1 MRKSPFRCGF
11 ASVLCVLAAL
21 SATPGAALAAAD
33 TLVDR
38 ILAVVDEDPILA
50 SDVDLVIGLGFVTR
64 GANEDDR
71 TLRRRALDGL
81 IEQRLRFQQVDRYG
95 FTELPA
101 DAIDGRF
108 AEIVASLGGP
118 EALRGR
124 LAALQLTEAAL
135 RQMVAQQLLVL
146 TYVEERL
153 GARVFVGL
161 DEIKTYY
168 DAILGPELSRSGQP
182 VPPIE
187 EVRERIRGVLKEQRL
202 NQELETWTEE
212 LRREADIVDHFDE
225 ERRNLPALRWEA
237 PAKPGG

>member
-1 MRKSPFRCGF
+1 MRKVPLRHGLT
-11 ASVLCVLAAL
+11 SVLCVLAAL
-21 SATPGAALAAAD
+21 WSAPGAALAAPG

-71 TLRRRALDGL
+71 ALRRRALDGL

-101 DAIDGRF
+101 DAIDSRF

-118 EALRGR
+118 EAMRER

-161 DEIKTYY
+161 DEIKAYY
-168 DAILGPELSRSGQP
+168 DAILVPELGRSGQP

-202 NQELETWTEE
+202 NQELASWTEE
-212 LRREADIVDHFDE
+212 LRREADIVDHFDA
-225 ERRNLPALRWEA
+225 ERRNLPSLRWEA
-237 PAKPGG
+237 PAKPAG